1 MVMQYDAVVLAG
13 GVTPGELKKVAPYEN
28 EALII
33 IGNYPMIY
41 YIMNALRASS
51 RVRRVCVCAPP
62 SVREVLK
69 QDSGLLFAEPGEDA
83 IDSFINGLHRLQEE
97 ETTSKVLV
105 LAGDIPFLTTEALD
119 DFVSRCEATEA
130 DFYYPVTSKQTNEA
144 KFPGVNRTYVKL
156 QDGTFTGGNL
166 FVIRSSIVDQV
177 VEMGKKQV
185 ANRKSPLAMA
195 RLLGIGLVW
204 RYLCGQLN
212 IQAVEK
218 RFKKVMGITGI
229 SVVSPYAEVG
239 VDVDKQSDLE
249 LAERVLGQIMR

>member
-1 MVMQYDAVVLAG
+1 MLQYDAVVLAG
-13 GVTPGELKKVAPYEN
+13 GVTPGELRKVAPYEN

-33 IGNYPMIY
+33 IGHYPMIY
-41 YIMNALRASS
+41 YIMNAVRASS

-69 QDSGLLFAEPGEDA
+69 QDTGLIFAEPGADA
-83 IDSFINGLHRLQEE
+83 VDTFLNGLHKLQEE
-97 ETTSKVLV
+97 GTTEKVLV
-105 LAGDIPFLTTEALD
+105 LAGDIPFLTTESLD
-119 DFVSRCEATEA
+119 DFVSRCEELEA
-130 DFYYPVTSKQTNEA
+130 DFYYPLTSKQTNEG

-156 QDGTFTGGNL
+156 KDGTFTGGNL
-166 FVIRSSIVDQV
+166 FVVNPSIIDQV
-177 VEMGKKQV
+177 VDMGKKQV

-218 RFKKVMGITGI
+218 RFYKVMGITGRGI
-229 SVVSPYAEVG
+229 ISPYAEVG

-249 LAERVLGQIMR
+249 LAEKVLGQISR